1 MGRTSRSDRAAARQH
16 DSTSSKRGAFPL
28 CIALGSTAAALTI
41 FFSDTVGA
49 ITEMRFLQDVAQER
63 RAIDGD
69 LSQELK
75 RDTLHRIG
83 LEYDL
88 QSLLVELDKRGI
100 PMDTVFSQNI
110 PDGDEGEPR

>member
-1 MGRTSRSDRAAARQH
+1 MGRTSRSDRSAARRH
-16 DSTSSKRGAFPL
+16 DSTSSKRGAFTL
-28 CIALGSTAAALTI
+28 WIALGSTAVALAI

-49 ITEMRFLQDVAQER
+49 ITEMRFLQNVAQER
-63 RAIDGD
+63 RAIDRD

-83 LEYDL
+83 LDYDL

-100 PMDTVFSQNI
+100 PMDTVFSQDI
-110 PDGDEGEPR
+110 PEGDEGEPR

>member
-1 MGRTSRSDRAAARQH
+1 LA
-16 DSTSSKRGAFPL
+16 
-28 CIALGSTAAALTI
+28 I

-49 ITEMRFLQDVAQER
+49 ITEMRFLQNVAQER
-63 RAIDGD
+63 SAIDRD

-100 PMDTVFSQNI
+100 PMDAVFSQDI
-110 PDGDEGEPR
+110 PEGDAGEPR